1 MSSKANQ
8 YQKKT
13 PREHVLLRPDT
24 YIGDIEETKEEMWI
38 SKDNIIT
45 KKLITFVPG
54 FLKTFDELLVNAR
67 DASVNDK
74 TCSALKIEYNKEE
87 GYISVWNNGEDGI
100 PVEEHP
106 EHKTLVPSM
115 IFGELLTSSNYDDSK
130 KRTTGG
136 RNGYGA
142 KLANI
147 FSSKFEVEI
156 GDSKNNKKFYQSWE
170 NNMSVTNKAKVT
182 KYSSKTSYVKVTYY
196 PDFEKLN
203 VKKGL
208 DDDHFALFQRR
219 CMDIAGTN
227 GINNSDNIKVYFN
240 NEKININNFKKYI
253 EASFEGEPIYLDD
266 SSDRWEVG
274 VLYRPDAGNEA
285 ISFAN
290 GISTHRGGTHV
301 NHVVD
306 QIIKSLTNDYIN
318 KKHKGIKVSNSL
330 IKESLVFYISCVIE
344 NPSFSSQTKDTLTSK
359 VSNFGSSYKPNV
371 NMMKK
376 LAKSGI
382 VDKVI
387 KLAEFKES
395 AGLKK
400 TDGKKLIKL
409 KGIPKLDDANKAG
422 GRDASNCS
430 LILTEGDSAKAFAMA
445 GLGIVGRDNFGVFPL
460 KGKLLNVREA
470 SVKVIGANDEINYLK
485 QIIGLKQNIDYT
497 DDNNFSQLRYGR
509 IIILTDQD
517 VDGSHIKGLLM
528 NFLHVLWPELLK
540 REGFVTS
547 LATPIV
553 KLFKGKEVKTFYNLT
568 EYQNFMDD
576 LKESNSLSGWKTKYY
591 KGLGTSTST
600 EAKEYFHGIED
611 KLIKYFYKSAIKGI
625 DNSDLDEEENKETDE
640 NSEEEN
646 KETDE
651 NSEEKVIKK
660 DLLLSEDD
668 DAITLAF
675 DKNRSDDR
683 KTWLLNYN
691 KNKILTYEQKE
702 ITYSDFIHKDMIH
715 FSNDDTCRS
724 IPSMMDG
731 FKPSQRKIFYG
742 ASLRGLDKSEVKVA
756 QLAGFVSDKAAY
768 HHGEMSLTGAI
779 VGMAQDFVGANNIN
793 VLKPNGQFGC
803 VAPDTEILLWNSKIV
818 QAKDVKVGDKL
829 IGDDGLPRIVSK
841 TIKGVDTMYRIKNGR
856 MNDYIVNSNHILTCQ
871 LSSHKSIY
879 WKDSSKSWKMLY
891 YNSINKKFGEKTIGT
906 NLKPGNHVNK
916 SVLSREE
923 AYDKIKEF
931 SKTIQDDPIFD
942 INIQDYLILPK
953 YIKDHIKGILNS
965 NTIKWKE
972 QRVNIDP
979 YILGSWLGDGMSD
992 CHAFSSIDS
1001 EIIKTWALWLD
1012 KNGCETVHC
1021 ENYNNHE
1028 SCTYYIRRRGS
1039 GKDDNVFPVGDIKNS
1054 SRNCKGCNTSN
1065 INTGA
1070 CDWNFNKNNNEYIC
1084 EGKNIN
1090 NNKAINL
1097 NPFKELMKENNLYK
1111 NKHVPIEYI
1120 INSENNRLELLAGFI
1135 DTDGSLKKQND
1146 TFGYRIFQSNERKH
1160 IIESLR
1166 IVAGSLGFRSKVYKS
1181 KNNMLELIIT
1191 GYDLD
1196 RIPVK
1201 VDRKKINNYSQEE
1214 SLIRQNRMNP
1224 MIHNIDVI
1232 KINNGEF
1239 CGWHI
1244 DSNERFLLA
1253 DFTITHNTRLRG
1265 GKDAASARYIWTEF
1279 SELTNMIFRKEDEP
1293 ILNYL
1298 DEDGTK
1304 IEPEYYYPIIPMIL
1318 VNGAEGIGTGFSTKC
1333 PQFNPIDIINNMK
1346 GLIENNKYTLM
1357 TPWWSLF
1364 EGEVSREDDNNFL
1377 AKGKYH
1383 IVGDS
1388 IIITELPVGEWTS
1401 NYKEYLEKK
1410 LEEELTKKNKSN
1422 INFLGYTDNNT
1433 DKRIYF
1439 ELEFKKGYLSTAKNL
1454 DKFLK
1459 MEKNIR
1465 LSNIHLYN
1473 KKGTIK
1479 KYRTIKSI
1487 MDEFYKI
1494 RLEMYVKRKDYILNK
1509 LKNELDIINY
1519 KVKFILAIIAKE
1531 IKINNK
1537 DKEYIES
1544 KLVTLEFPK
1553 LSKSIEDKGEKTY
1566 NYLLGMNLWS
1576 LSYEKVEELKK
1587 QCQDKESEYN
1597 KIKEITI
1604 EDMWKNELD
1613 ELLVAYEKWYQIKK
1627 DDIGELNKAKSKSK
1641 NKKKSTEKIKKSKTQ
1656 ISKVV

>member
-45 KKLITFVPG
+45 KQLITFVPG

-74 TCSALKIEYNKEE
+74 TCNALKIEYNKEE
-87 GYISVWNNGEDGI
+87 GYISVFNNGEDGI

-147 FSSKFEVEI
+147 FSKKFEVEV
-156 GDSKNNKKFYQSWE
+156 GDSKNNKKFCQSWE

-203 VKKGL
+203 VKNGL
-208 DDDHFALFQRR
+208 DDDHMALFQRR
-219 CMDIAGTN
+219 CMDIAATN
-227 GINNSDNIKVYFN
+227 GINNSDNMNVYFN
-240 NEKININNFKKYI
+240 NKKISTNNFKKYI
-253 EASFEGEPIYLDD
+253 EASFEGETIYMDD

-274 VLYRPDAGNEA
+274 VLYRPDAGNEY

-306 QIIKSLTNDYIN
+306 QIIKSLTNDYIS
-318 KKHKGIKVSNSL
+318 KKHKGIKVSSSL
-330 IKESLVFYISCVIE
+330 IKESLVFYINSVIE
-344 NPSFSSQTKDTLTSK
+344 NPAFSSQTKDTLTSK
-359 VSNFGSSYKPNV
+359 VNNFGTSYKPNV

-382 VDKVI
+382 IDKVI

-400 TDGKKLIKL
+400 TDGKKLVKL

-422 GRDASNCS
+422 SKDASKCS

-485 QIIGLKQNIDYT
+485 QIIGLKQNVDYS
-497 DDNNFSQLRYGR
+497 DESNFSQLRYGR

-528 NFLHVLWPELLK
+528 NFIHVLWPELLK
-540 REGFVTS
+540 QEGFVTS

-568 EYQNFMDD
+568 EYQDFIDE

-625 DNSDLDEEENKETDE
+625 THSDNSDSDE
-640 NSEEEN
+640 SEGE
-646 KETDE
+646 D
-651 NSEEKVIKK
+651 SEDDSEKKLYKNNKK

-675 DKNRSDDR
+675 DKSRSDDR
-683 KTWLLNYN
+683 KSWLLNYN

-702 ITYSDFIHKDMIH
+702 ITYSDFIHRDMIH
-715 FSNDDTCRS
+715 FSNDDTYRS
-724 IPSMMDG
+724 IPSMVDG

-779 VGMAQDFVGANNIN
+779 IGMAQDFVGANNIN
-793 VLKPNGQFGC
+793 ILNPNGQFG
-803 VAPDTEILLWNSKIV
+803 
-818 QAKDVKVGDKL
+818 
-829 IGDDGLPRIVSK
+829 
-841 TIKGVDTMYRIKNGR
+841 
-856 MNDYIVNSNHILTCQ
+856 
-871 LSSHKSIY
+871 
-879 WKDSSKSWKMLY
+879 
-891 YNSINKKFGEKTIGT
+891 
-906 NLKPGNHVNK
+906 
-916 SVLSREE
+916 
-923 AYDKIKEF
+923 
-931 SKTIQDDPIFD
+931 
-942 INIQDYLILPK
+942 
-953 YIKDHIKGILNS
+953 
-965 NTIKWKE
+965 
-972 QRVNIDP
+972 
-979 YILGSWLGDGMSD
+979 
-992 CHAFSSIDS
+992 
-1001 EIIKTWALWLD
+1001 
-1012 KNGCETVHC
+1012 
-1021 ENYNNHE
+1021 
-1028 SCTYYIRRRGS
+1028 
-1039 GKDDNVFPVGDIKNS
+1039 
-1054 SRNCKGCNTSN
+1054 
-1065 INTGA
+1065 
-1070 CDWNFNKNNNEYIC
+1070 
-1084 EGKNIN
+1084 
-1090 NNKAINL
+1090 
-1097 NPFKELMKENNLYK
+1097 
-1111 NKHVPIEYI
+1111 
-1120 INSENNRLELLAGFI
+1120 
-1135 DTDGSLKKQND
+1135 
-1146 TFGYRIFQSNERKH
+1146 
-1160 IIESLR
+1160 
-1166 IVAGSLGFRSKVYKS
+1166 
-1181 KNNMLELIIT
+1181 
-1191 GYDLD
+1191 
-1196 RIPVK
+1196 
-1201 VDRKKINNYSQEE
+1201 
-1214 SLIRQNRMNP
+1214 
-1224 MIHNIDVI
+1224 
-1232 KINNGEF
+1232 
-1239 CGWHI
+1239 
-1244 DSNERFLLA
+1244 
-1253 DFTITHNTRLRG
+1253 TRLRG
-1265 GKDAASARYIWTEF
+1265 GKDAASPRYIWTDF
-1279 SELTNMIFRKEDEP
+1279 CELTNMIFRKEDEP

-1298 DEDGTK
+1298 DEDGMK
-1304 IEPEYYYPIIPMIL
+1304 IEPSCYYPIIPMVL

-1346 GLIENNKYTLM
+1346 AFIDNEKYKLM

-1364 EGEVSREDDNNFL
+1364 EGDVKEEDSENFI
-1377 AKGKYH
+1377 ASGKYH
-1383 IVGDS
+1383 IDGDNV
-1388 IIITELPVGEWTS
+1388 IITELPVGEWTS

-1410 LEEELTKKNKSN
+1410 LEEESKKKTN
-1422 INFLGYTDNNT
+1422 INFLGYNDNNT

-1439 ELEFKKGYLSTAKNL
+1439 ELEFKKGYLSSVKDLN
-1454 DKFLK
+1454 KFLK
-1459 MEKNIR
+1459 MDKNIR

-1473 KKGTIK
+1473 INGTIK
-1479 KYRTIKSI
+1479 KYKIIKNI
-1487 MDEFYKI
+1487 MEEFFKI
-1494 RLEMYVKRKDYILNK
+1494 RLEMYCKRKEHMLNK
-1509 LKNELDIINY
+1509 LKNELDVISY
-1519 KVKFILAIIAKE
+1519 KVKFILAIIAAD

-1537 DKEYIES
+1537 SKDYIES
-1544 KLVTLEFPK
+1544 KLVQLEFPK
-1553 LSKSIEDKGEKTY
+1553 LSKSVDDNSDKTY

-1587 QCQDKESEYN
+1587 QCQEKETEHK
-1597 KIKEITI
+1597 KIKEQSP
-1604 EDMWKNELD
+1604 ENMWKDELN
-1613 ELLVAYEKWYQIKK
+1613 ELLVAYEKWYQLKK
-1627 DDIGELNKAKSKSK
+1627 DDVGELSNMKSK
-1641 NKKKSTEKIKKSKTQ
+1641 KKKDNKGKSKTNKN